1 MIVIAFDLVK
11 FIEIVLKTSPQAILS
26 IKERTSDKIN
36 RITEEF
42 RARIRAELAKE
53 KENLNSKISGILY
66 NVLP

>member
-1 MIVIAFDLVK
+1 M
-11 FIEIVLKTSPQAILS
+11 
-26 IKERTSDKIN
+26 KERTSDKIN